1 MLAWPLLRDEVKVK
15 VERNQADKN
24 RRRLSFKSFNSLK
37 RVKTME
43 EKNQLFTILQVSE
56 KLNVPPHTLRFWEKE
71 LNGLLVP
78 LRTHGGQRRYT
89 PQNLAVLEEVKRCRE
104 SGLSLPEIISRILSC
119 GEGESLPSEK
129 INLLASRVAEAVKT
143 EVYNF
148 FKIEKEN
155 E

>member
-1 MLAWPLLRDEVKVK
+1 
-15 VERNQADKN
+15 
-24 RRRLSFKSFNSLK
+24 
-37 RVKTME
+37 ME

-56 KLNVPPHTLRFWEKE
+56 KLRVPPHTLRFWEKE

-78 LRTHGGQRRYT
+78 LRTQGGQRRYT

-104 SGLSLPEIISRILSC
+104 SGLSLPEIITRIQPC
-119 GEGESLPSEK
+119 GEVESLPSQK
-129 INLLASRVAEAVKT
+129 INLLATRVAEAVKN

-148 FKIEKEN
+148 FKKEKEN

>member
-1 MLAWPLLRDEVKVK
+1 
-15 VERNQADKN
+15 
-24 RRRLSFKSFNSLK
+24 
-37 RVKTME
+37 ME

-56 KLNVPPHTLRFWEKE
+56 KLKVPPHTLRFWEKE

-104 SGLSLPEIISRILSC
+104 SGLSLPEIITRIQPC
-119 GEGESLPSEK
+119 GEGESLPSQK
-129 INLLASRVAEAVKT
+129 INLLATRVAEAVKN